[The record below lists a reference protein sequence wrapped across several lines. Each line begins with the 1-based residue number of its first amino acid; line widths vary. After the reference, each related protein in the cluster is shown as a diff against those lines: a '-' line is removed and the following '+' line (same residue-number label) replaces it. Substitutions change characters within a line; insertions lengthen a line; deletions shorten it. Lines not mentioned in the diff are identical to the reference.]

1 MDVIANVPGVSEIAN
16 YVITFIKGQIG
27 YISSYQENLQK
38 LITEVQTLKDT
49 QDGVQHRVVEAER
62 NGDKIENIVQNWL
75 KNANE
80 IVAAANKVI
89 DVEGDRWCL
98 GQYCPY
104 LWTRCQ
110 LSKSFEKMT
119 KEISDVK
126 EKGKFDSISYRDAP
140 DVTITPFSRG
150 YEALESRT
158 SMLNEIKEI
167 LKDPKMYM
175 IGVHGM
181 GGVGKTTL
189 VNELAWQVKKDG
201 LFVAVAIA
209 NITNSPNVKR
219 IQGQIADA
227 LLDRKLE
234 KETEG
239 GRATE
244 LRQRIKKQ
252 EKVLIILDDIWSE
265 LDLTEVGIPFGDEH
279 NGCKL
284 VITSREREV
293 LIKMDTQKDFN
304 LTALLEE
311 DSWNLF
317 QKIAGNV
324 VNEVSIKPI
333 AEEVAKCC
341 AGLPLLITAVSKG
354 LKKKEVHAWRV
365 ALKQLKEFKHKELEN
380 NVYPALK
387 LSYDFLDTEE
397 LKSLFLFIGSFGL
410 NEIRTED
417 LFRCCWGLGF
427 YGGVDKLMEAR
438 DTHYTL
444 INELRASSLLLE
456 GELDWVRM
464 HDVVRDVAKSIASK
478 SPPTDP
484 TYPTYADQFRKCH
497 YITSES
503 LTEVRDDN
511 VFSGMGE
518 AMTLSVYKMSFTP
531 FLPPSLNI
539 LISLRS
545 LNLNSCILGDIRIVA
560 ELSNLEILSLA
571 GSSIAKLPEEIK
583 HLTRLR
589 LLNLTHCDSLR
600 VIPTNLLSGLMC
612 LEELYMSGCYNIEWE
627 VEGRKSDSNNAN
639 VRELQNLHNLTTL
652 EISFKDT
659 SVLPRD
665 FQFPAKLERYDILIG
680 SWEFSSL
687 WYVGGLERTLKLT
700 GNWWTSRSLFNT
712 VEELSFAELKGVKDL
727 YDLDVEG
734 FPRLKHLYIQY
745 NYELLHLINPRRLVN
760 PHSAFLNLETLVLDD
775 LCKMEEICHGP
786 MQTQS
791 FAKLKAIRVTSCH
804 GLKNLFL
811 YSLTGNLPQLRQMQI
826 TNCRGMTEIIA
837 MERQEDR
844 KELQQIVLPELHSV
858 TLQGLPE
865 LQSFYCSVTVDQGN
879 PSGQNNTLTLFNQQV
894 VTPKLETLE
903 LYDMNL
909 CKIWDDKLP
918 VVSCFQN
925 LTSLIVYDCNR
936 LISLFPSGVSEALVK
951 LERVN
956 IYQCKRMKAIFAQKE
971 TVEISIKN
979 DRESIRTNQ
988 VPPNSF
994 HHKLEIDIDRCKSMD
1009 FVVLPELRA
1018 VILQDLPE
1026 LQSFYC
1032 SVTVDQG
1039 NPSSQSISLALF
1051 NQQVVTPKLET
1062 LELYGMK
1069 VCKIWDDK
1077 LSVHSCFQNL
1087 THLRITRCNHLTSLF
1102 SCGVTRALVKLQH
1115 VMISSCERLKML
1127 FAQEEVEF
1135 PNSEIVEISIM
1146 NDWESIR
1153 SNQVPPNSFHYNLEI
1168 DIDRCESMDFVFPI
1182 SAAKE
1187 LRQHQFLE
1195 IRSCG
1200 IKNIFEKSDMTHV
1213 YLEKIIVKECTGMKT
1228 IIPSCV
1234 LFQFLAE
1241 LIVFSCHTLVNI
1253 IRPSTTTSLP
1263 KLRILRIRECNELE
1277 EICGS
1282 SNEGDGA
1289 VLNEIAF
1296 MKLEELTLNNL
1307 PRLTSFCQGSYDFR
1321 FPSLQIVRL
1330 EKCPMMETFCQGN
1343 ITTPSLTKVEYGSY
1357 DYKHED
1363 HWYGDLN
1370 TTVRTVFTKKYRD
1383 MEKLVIRGDN
1393 CNWKFIW
1400 PNQVTPNSFP
1410 NLTQIDISSCEG
1422 QYVFPIHVAKVLRK
1436 LQVLEISC
1444 CTIENIVEESDSTCD
1459 MTVVY
1464 LQVRY
1469 CHNMMTI
1476 VPSSV
1481 QFYSLDELHV
1491 SRCHGL
1497 VNIIMPSTIANLPNL
1512 RILSIKYC
1520 FELEEIYGSN
1530 NESDEPLGEIAFM
1543 KLEELTL
1550 KSLRSLTSFCQG
1562 SYSFNFP
1569 SLQKVQL
1576 KDCPVMETFC
1586 HGNLTT
1592 TSHIEVRC
1600 LYGSSNEESE
1610 DHWDGNLNTTIRT
1623 IFTKEYPECRTRFE
1637 FIISIRRR

>member
-167 LKDPKMYM
+167 LEDPKMYM

-438 DTHYTL
+438 DTHYTF
-444 INELRASSLLLE
+444 IDELRDSSLLLE
-456 GELDWVRM
+456 GELGWVRM

-478 SPPTDP
+478 SPATDP
-484 TYPTYADQFRKCH
+484 TYSTYADQFSRCH
-497 YITSES
+497 YIISES
-503 LTEVRDDN
+503 LTEVRDYN
-511 VFSGMGE
+511 FFSGMGE
-518 AMTLSVYKMSFTP
+518 VMTLSVYEMSFIP
-531 FLPPSLNI
+531 FLPSLNP

-560 ELSNLEILSLA
+560 ELSHLEILSLA
-571 GSSIAKLPEEIK
+571 GSSIEELPGEIK

-589 LLNLTHCDSLR
+589 LLNLTYCDSLR
-600 VIPTNLLSGLMC
+600 VIPKKLISSLTC
-612 LEELYMSGCYNIEWE
+612 LEELYMGGCYNIEWE
-627 VEGRKSDSNNAN
+627 VEGRKSESNNAN

-652 EISFKDT
+652 EISFRDT

-665 FQFPAKLERYDILIG
+665 FQFPAKLERYNILIG

-687 WYVGGLERTLKLT
+687 WYGGALERTLKLT
-700 GNWWTSRSLFNT
+700 NYRWTSRSLFTT
-712 VEELSFAELKGVKDL
+712 VQDLSFGKLKGVKDLL

-734 FPRLKHLYIQY
+734 FPQLKHLYILY
-745 NYELLHLINPRRLVN
+745 NDELLHLINPRRLMN
-760 PHSAFLNLETLVLDD
+760 PHSAFLNLETLVLDN
-775 LCKMEEICHGP
+775 LYKMEEICHGP

-791 FAKLKAIRVTSCH
+791 FAKLKVIEVTSCH

-826 TNCRGMTEIIA
+826 SNCRGMTEIIA

-879 PSGQNNTLTLFNQQV
+879 PSGQNNTLALFNQQV
-894 VTPKLETLE
+894 VTPKLETLK

-925 LTSLIVYDCNR
+925 LTSLIVYGCNR
-936 LISLFPSGVSEALVK
+936 LISLFPSGLSEALVK
-951 LERVN
+951 LERVE
-956 IYQCKRMKAIFAQKE
+956 IFRCERMKAIFAQKE
-971 TVEISIKN
+971 
-979 DRESIRTNQ
+979 
-988 VPPNSF
+988 
-994 HHKLEIDIDRCKSMD
+994 
-1009 FVVLPELRA
+1009 
-1018 VILQDLPE
+1018 
-1026 LQSFYC
+1026 
-1032 SVTVDQG
+1032 
-1039 NPSSQSISLALF
+1039 
-1051 NQQVVTPKLET
+1051 
-1062 LELYGMK
+1062 
-1069 VCKIWDDK
+1069 
-1077 LSVHSCFQNL
+1077 
-1087 THLRITRCNHLTSLF
+1087 
-1102 SCGVTRALVKLQH
+1102 
-1115 VMISSCERLKML
+1115 
-1127 FAQEEVEF
+1127 EF

-1153 SNQVPPNSFHYNLEI
+1153 PNQVPPNSFHRMTQIVINS
-1168 DIDRCESMDFVFPI
+1168 CEGQYVFPI
-1182 SAAKE
+1182 HVAKV
-1187 LRQHQFLE
+1187 LRKLQVLK
-1195 IRSCG
+1195 ISSCT
-1200 IKNIFEKSDMTHV
+1200 IENIVEESDSTCNMTHV
-1213 YLEKIIVKECTGMKT
+1213 YIEVLAVRECQNMKT
-1228 IIPSCV
+1228 IIPSFV
-1234 LFQFLAE
+1234 PFQCLDE
-1241 LIVFSCHTLVNI
+1241 LIVPSYDGQVNITISPLSTTSFQKLRILRISECDELEEICGSSNEGDPPLGDIAFMKLEELTLKCLPRLRSFCQGSYDFRFPSLQIVRLKECPMMEIFCQRSITTPSLTKVEYRLSGDNWYTSGDHWYGDLNTTVRTVFTKKDQYNPDLGKLAIRDNNDLKSIWPNLVTPNSFPNLTKIVISSCESQYVFPIHVAKVLRQLQVLKISFCTIENIVEESDSTCDMMVVYLEVRKCHRMMTIVPSSVLFHSLDVLHVYWCERLVNI

-1263 KLRILRIRECNELE
+1263 NLRILRISECHELE
-1277 EICGS
+1277 EIYGS
-1282 SNEGDGA
+1282 SNEGDA
-1289 VLNEIAF
+1289 PILDEIAF

-1321 FPSLQIVRL
+1321 FPSLQ
-1330 EKCPMMETFCQGN
+1330 
-1343 ITTPSLTKVEYGSY
+1343 KV
-1357 DYKHED
+1357 H
-1363 HWYGDLN
+1363 
-1370 TTVRTVFTKKYRD
+1370 
-1383 MEKLVIRGDN
+1383 
-1393 CNWKFIW
+1393 
-1400 PNQVTPNSFP
+1400 
-1410 NLTQIDISSCEG
+1410 
-1422 QYVFPIHVAKVLRK
+1422 
-1436 LQVLEISC
+1436 
-1444 CTIENIVEESDSTCD
+1444 
-1459 MTVVY
+1459 
-1464 LQVRY
+1464 
-1469 CHNMMTI
+1469 
-1476 VPSSV
+1476 
-1481 QFYSLDELHV
+1481 
-1491 SRCHGL
+1491 
-1497 VNIIMPSTIANLPNL
+1497 
-1512 RILSIKYC
+1512 
-1520 FELEEIYGSN
+1520 
-1530 NESDEPLGEIAFM
+1530 
-1543 KLEELTL
+1543 
-1550 KSLRSLTSFCQG
+1550 
-1562 SYSFNFP
+1562 
-1569 SLQKVQL
+1569 L
-1576 KDCPVMETFC
+1576 KDCPMMETFC

-1600 LYGSSNEESE
+1600 LYRWRNEESE
-1610 DHWDGNLNTTIRT
+1610 DHWDGDLNTTIRK
-1623 IFTKEYPECRTRFE
+1623 FSLERYAEYRTRFD
-1637 FIISIRRR
+1637 FIIRIRRQLKVSTIKKISCRYLGTGFDLNFTHPTLAFWPASPCQ

>member
-1 MDVIANVPGVSEIAN
+1 MDAIAHVPDVSEIAHLPGVSQIAN
-16 YVITFIKGQIG
+16 YVITFIKDQIG
-27 YISSYQENLQK
+27 YISSYEENLEK
-38 LITEVQTLKDT
+38 LMTEVQRLKDT
-49 QDGVQHRVVEAER
+49 QDGVQHRVVEAKR
-62 NGDKIENIVQNWL
+62 NGEKIENIVQNWL
-75 KNANE
+75 KKANE

-89 DVEGDRWCL
+89 DVDGTRWCL

-119 KEISDVK
+119 KEILDVIK
-126 EKGKFDSISYRDAP
+126 KAKFDNRFSYRDAP
-140 DVTITPFSRG
+140 DVTITPLERG
-150 YEALESRT
+150 YETLESRT

-167 LKDPKMYM
+167 LKDPKMYV

-201 LFVAVAIA
+201 LFGAVAIA
-209 NITNSPNVKR
+209 DITNSQDVKK

-227 LLDRKLE
+227 LDLKLE
-234 KETEG
+234 KESER

-244 LRQRIKKQ
+244 LRQRIKKE

-265 LDLTEVGIPFGDEH
+265 LNLTEVGIPFGDEH

-293 LIKMDTQKDFN
+293 LTKMNTKKYFN

-341 AGLPLLITAVSKG
+341 AGLPLLIAAVAKG
-354 LKKKEVHAWRV
+354 LIQKEVHAWRV
-365 ALKQLKEFKHKELEN
+365 ALTKLKKFKHKELEN
-380 NVYPALK
+380 IVYPALK
-387 LSYDFLDTEE
+387 LSYDNLDTEE

-410 NEIRTED
+410 NEMLTED
-417 LFRCCWGLGF
+417 LFICCWGWGF
-427 YGGVDKLMEAR
+427 YGGVDKLMDAR
-438 DTHYTL
+438 DTHYAL

-456 GELDWVRM
+456 GELGWVRM
-464 HDVVRDVAKSIASK
+464 HDVVRDVAKSIASE

-484 TYPTYADQFRKCH
+484 TYPTY
-497 YITSES
+497 I
-503 LTEVRDDN
+503 
-511 VFSGMGE
+511 
-518 AMTLSVYKMSFTP
+518 
-531 FLPPSLNI
+531 
-539 LISLRS
+539 
-545 LNLNSCILGDIRIVA
+545 

-571 GSSIAKLPEEIK
+571 KSSFAELPGGIK

-589 LLNLTHCDSLR
+589 LLNLTDCSSLR
-600 VIPTNLLSGLMC
+600 VIPTNLISSLMC
-612 LEELYMSGCYNIEWE
+612 LEELYMGGCNNIEWE
-627 VEGRKSDSNNAN
+627 VEGSKSESDNAN
-639 VRELQNLHNLTTL
+639 VRELQDLHNLTTL
-652 EISFKDT
+652 EISFIDT
-659 SVLPRD
+659 SVLPMD
-665 FQFPAKLERYDILIG
+665 FQFPANLERYNILIG
-680 SWEFSSL
+680 SWALSSI
-687 WYVGGLERTLKLT
+687 WYGGALERTLKLT
-700 GNWWTSRSLFNT
+700 DYWWTSRSLFTT
-712 VEELSFAELKGVKDL
+712 VEDLSFAKLKGVKDLL

-734 FPRLKHLYIQY
+734 FPQLKHLYIQDTD
-745 NYELLHLINPRRLVN
+745 ELLHLINPRRLVN

-786 MQTQS
+786 MQTQF
-791 FAKLKAIRVTSCH
+791 FAKLKVIEVTSCD

-811 YSLTGNLPQLRQMQI
+811 YSLTGNLSQLHEI
-826 TNCRGMTEIIA
+826 EISSCEGMTEIIA
-837 MERQEDR
+837 VEKQEDQ
-844 KELQQIVLPELHSV
+844 KELLQIDLPELHSV
-858 TLQGLPE
+858 TLRGLPE
-865 LQSFYCSVTVDQGN
+865 LQSFYCSVTVDQSI
-879 PSGQNNTLTLFNQQV
+879 PLALFNQQV
-894 VTPKLETLE
+894 VTPKLETLK

-936 LISLFPSGVSEALVK
+936 LISLFPSGVPEALVK
-951 LERVN
+951 LECVEISR
-956 IYQCKRMKAIFAQKE
+956 CKRMKAIFAQKE
-971 TVEISIKN
+971 GQFPNSETVEMSIKN
-979 DRESIRTNQ
+979 DRESIRPNQ

-994 HHKLEIDIDRCKSMD
+994 HHKLKIDIS
-1009 FVVLPELRA
+1009 
-1018 VILQDLPE
+1018 
-1026 LQSFYC
+1026 
-1032 SVTVDQG
+1032 G
-1039 NPSSQSISLALF
+1039 
-1051 NQQVVTPKLET
+1051 
-1062 LELYGMK
+1062 
-1069 VCKIWDDK
+1069 
-1077 LSVHSCFQNL
+1077 
-1087 THLRITRCNHLTSLF
+1087 
-1102 SCGVTRALVKLQH
+1102 
-1115 VMISSCERLKML
+1115 
-1127 FAQEEVEF
+1127 
-1135 PNSEIVEISIM
+1135 
-1146 NDWESIR
+1146 
-1153 SNQVPPNSFHYNLEI
+1153 
-1168 DIDRCESMDFVFPI
+1168 CESMDFVFPI
-1182 SAAKE
+1182 SAATE

-1200 IKNIFEKSDMTHV
+1200 IKNIFEKSDSTSDMTHV
-1213 YLEKIIVKECTGMKT
+1213 YLEKIIVERCTGMKT
-1228 IIPSCV
+1228 VIPSCV
-1234 LFQFLAE
+1234 LFQCLDE
-1241 LIVFSCHTLVNI
+1241 LIVFSCHTLLNI

-1263 KLRILRIRECNELE
+1263 KLRILRIRGCNELE

-1289 VLNEIAF
+1289 VLDEIAF

-1307 PRLTSFCQGSYDFR
+1307 PRLRSFCQGSYDFR

-1330 EKCPMMETFCQGN
+1330 ENCPMMETFCQGNITTPSLTEVEYGSYDYRFPSLQIVRLIKCPMMETFCQGN
-1343 ITTPSLTKVEYGSY
+1343 ITTPSLTKVEYESY
-1357 DYKHED
+1357 DFRHTSED
-1363 HWYGDLN
+1363 HRRMLSDGRPHMMRQYNWYGDLN

-1383 MEKLVIRGDN
+1383 MEKLVIRRDN

-1491 SRCHGL
+1491 TKCRGL

-1623 IFTKEYPECRTRFE
+1623 IFTKEVHINQT
-1637 FIISIRRR
+1637 SGS

>member
-659 SVLPRD
+659 SVLPMD
-665 FQFPAKLERYDILIG
+665 FQFPANLKRYDILIG
-680 SWEFSSL
+680 SWQLFYL

-734 FPRLKHLYIQY
+734 FPRLKHLYIQD

-791 FAKLKAIRVTSCH
+791 FAKLKVIKVTSCD

-826 TNCRGMTEIIA
+826 SNCRGMTEIIA

-858 TLQGLPE
+858 TLQG
-865 LQSFYCSVTVDQGN
+865 
-879 PSGQNNTLTLFNQQV
+879 
-894 VTPKLETLE
+894 
-903 LYDMNL
+903 
-909 CKIWDDKLP
+909 
-918 VVSCFQN
+918 
-925 LTSLIVYDCNR
+925 
-936 LISLFPSGVSEALVK
+936 
-951 LERVN
+951 
-956 IYQCKRMKAIFAQKE
+956 
-971 TVEISIKN
+971 
-979 DRESIRTNQ
+979 
-988 VPPNSF
+988 
-994 HHKLEIDIDRCKSMD
+994 
-1009 FVVLPELRA
+1009 
-1018 VILQDLPE
+1018 LPE

-1153 SNQVPPNSFHYNLEI
+1153 PNQVPPNSFHHKLVIY
-1168 DIDRCESMDFVFPI
+1168 IDRCESMDFVFPI

-1241 LIVFSCHTLVNI
+1241 LIVFSCHTLLNI

-1263 KLRILRIRECNELE
+1263 KLRILRIRGCNELE

-1289 VLNEIAF
+1289 VLDEIAF

-1330 EKCPMMETFCQGN
+1330 ENCPMMETFCQGN
-1343 ITTPSLTKVEYGSY
+1343 ITTPSLTKVEYGGY
-1357 DYKHED
+1357 DYRDED

-1383 MEKLVIRGDN
+1383 MEKLVIGDN
-1393 CNWKFIW
+1393 RNLQSIW
-1400 PNQVTPNSFP
+1400 PNQVIPYSFP
-1410 NLTQIDISSCEG
+1410 NLTQIDICSCKG

-1436 LQVLEISC
+1436 LQVLKISS

-1464 LQVRY
+1464 LEVRY
-1469 CHNMMTI
+1469 CQYMMTI

-1481 QFYSLDELHV
+1481 QFHSLDELHV

-1512 RILSIKYC
+1512 RILMISEC
-1520 FELEEIYGSN
+1520 DELEEVYGSN

-1550 KSLRSLTSFCQG
+1550 KYLPWLKSFCQG
-1562 SYSFNFP
+1562 SYNFKFP
-1569 SLQKVQL
+1569 SLQKVHL
-1576 KDCPVMETFC
+1576 KDCPMMETFC

-1600 LYGSSNEESE
+1600 LYVSSNEESE
-1610 DHWDGNLNTTIRT
+1610 DHWDGDLNTTIRT
-1623 IFTKEYPECRTRFE
+1623 IFTKKVHINQT
-1637 FIISIRRR
+1637 SGS

>member
-1 MDVIANVPGVSEIAN
+1 MDAIAHVPDVSEIAHLPGVSQIAN
-16 YVITFIKGQIG
+16 YVITFIKDQIG
-27 YISSYQENLQK
+27 YISSYEENLEK
-38 LITEVQTLKDT
+38 LMTEVQRLKDT
-49 QDGVQHRVVEAER
+49 QDGVQHRVVEAKR
-62 NGDKIENIVQNWL
+62 NGEKIENIVQNWL
-75 KNANE
+75 KKANE
-80 IVAAANKVI
+80 IVAAAYIVI

-119 KEISDVK
+119 KEILDVI
-126 EKGKFDSISYRDAP
+126 ERGKFDNRFSYRDAP

-209 NITNSPNVKR
+209 NITNSPNVKK

-227 LLDRKLE
+227 LWDRKLK
-234 KETEG
+234 KETES
-239 GRATE
+239 GRAIE
-244 LRQRIKKQ
+244 LRERIKKQ
-252 EKVLIILDDIWSE
+252 DEVLIILDDIWSE

-317 QKIAGNV
+317 QKTAGNV

-365 ALKQLKEFKHKELEN
+365 ALKQLKEFKHKELKN

-387 LSYDFLDTEE
+387 LSYDSLDTEE

-410 NEIRTED
+410 NEMLTED
-417 LFRCCWGLGF
+417 LLICCWGLGF
-427 YGGVDKLMEAR
+427 YGGMAKLMEAR

-456 GELDWVRM
+456 GEHGWVRM

-478 SPPTDP
+478 SRLTDP
-484 TYPTYADQFRKCH
+484 TYPTYADKFRKCH
-497 YITSES
+497 YIISES
-503 LTEVRDDN
+503 FNKVQDDN
-511 VFSGMGE
+511 FFSGMGE
-518 AMTLSVYKMSFTP
+518 VMTLSVHEMSFP
-531 FLPPSLNI
+531 PYLPSLNP
-539 LISLRS
+539 LKSLRS
-545 LNLNSCILGDIRIVA
+545 LNLNSCILGDIRTVA
-560 ELSNLEILSLA
+560 ELSHLEILSLA
-571 GSSIAKLPEEIK
+571 WSSIAELPEEIK

-589 LLNLTHCDSLR
+589 LLYLSYCSSLR
-600 VIPTNLLSGLMC
+600 VIPTNLLSSLMC
-612 LEELYMSGCYNIEWE
+612 LEELYVGGCYNIEWE
-627 VEGRKSDSNNAN
+627 VEGRKSESNNAN
-639 VRELQNLHNLTTL
+639 IRELQNLHNLATL
-652 EISFKDT
+652 EISFKNT
-659 SVLPRD
+659 SVLPMD
-665 FQFPAKLERYDILIG
+665 FQFPANLKRYNILIG
-680 SWEFSSL
+680 SWQFSSL
-687 WYVGGLERTLKLT
+687 SYGGTLERTLKLT
-700 GNWWTSRSLFNT
+700 YYWWTSRSLFTT
-712 VEELSFAELKGVKDL
+712 VQDLSFGELKGVKDL

-734 FPRLKHLYIQY
+734 FPQLKHLYILH
-745 NYELLHLINPRRLVN
+745 NDELLHLINPRRLMN
-760 PHSAFLNLETLVLDD
+760 PHSAFLNLETLVLDN
-775 LCKMEEICHGP
+775 LYKMEEICHGP

-951 LERVN
+951 LERVE
-956 IYQCKRMKAIFAQKE
+956 ISRCKRMKAIFAQK
-971 TVEISIKN
+971 
-979 DRESIRTNQ
+979 
-988 VPPNSF
+988 
-994 HHKLEIDIDRCKSMD
+994 
-1009 FVVLPELRA
+1009 
-1018 VILQDLPE
+1018 
-1026 LQSFYC
+1026 
-1032 SVTVDQG
+1032 
-1039 NPSSQSISLALF
+1039 
-1051 NQQVVTPKLET
+1051 
-1062 LELYGMK
+1062 
-1069 VCKIWDDK
+1069 
-1077 LSVHSCFQNL
+1077 
-1087 THLRITRCNHLTSLF
+1087 
-1102 SCGVTRALVKLQH
+1102 
-1115 VMISSCERLKML
+1115 
-1127 FAQEEVEF
+1127 EVEF

-1153 SNQVPPNSFHYNLEI
+1153 PNQVPPNSFH
-1168 DIDRCESMDFVFPI
+1168 RMDSTGMKKI
-1182 SAAKE
+1182 SV
-1187 LRQHQFLE
+1187 
-1195 IRSCG
+1195 
-1200 IKNIFEKSDMTHV
+1200 EK
-1213 YLEKIIVKECTGMKT
+1213 CPGMKT
-1228 IIPSCV
+1228 IIPSFV
-1234 LFQFLAE
+1234 LFQCLDE
-1241 LIVFSCHTLVNI
+1241 LIVSSCDGLVNI

-1263 KLRILRIRECNELE
+1263 NLRILRISECHELE

-1282 SNEGDGA
+1282 SNEGDVA
-1289 VLNEIAF
+1289 VLDEIAF

-1307 PRLTSFCQGSYDFR
+1307 PRLRSFCQGSYDFR

-1330 EKCPMMETFCQGN
+1330 ERCPMMETFCQGN

-1357 DYKHED
+1357 DYRHED
-1363 HWYGDLN
+1363 HWYGSLN

-1383 MEKLVIRGDN
+1383 MEILAIGGDN
-1393 CNWKFIW
+1393 CNLKYIW

-1410 NLTQIDISSCEG
+1410 NLTQIVIHFCEG

-1436 LQVLEISC
+1436 LQVLTIIW

-1491 SRCHGL
+1491 TKCREL

-1520 FELEEIYGSN
+1520 FGLEEIYGSN

-1623 IFTKEYPECRTRFE
+1623 IFTKENAEQDLNSSLVSDDAER
-1637 FIISIRRR
+1637 IRRSLGRYWV

>member
-1 MDVIANVPGVSEIAN
+1 MDAIAHVPDVSEIAHLPGVSQIAN
-16 YVITFIKGQIG
+16 YVITFIKDQIG
-27 YISSYQENLQK
+27 YISSYEENLEK
-38 LITEVQTLKDT
+38 LMTEVQRLKDT
-49 QDGVQHRVVEAER
+49 QDGVQHRVVEAKR
-62 NGDKIENIVQNWL
+62 NGEKIENIVQNWL
-75 KNANE
+75 KKANE

-89 DVEGDRWCL
+89 DVDGTRWCL

-119 KEISDVK
+119 KEILDVIK
-126 EKGKFDSISYRDAP
+126 KAKFDNRFSYRDAP
-140 DVTITPFSRG
+140 DVTITPLERG
-150 YEALESRT
+150 YETLESRT

-167 LKDPKMYM
+167 LKDPKMYV

-201 LFVAVAIA
+201 LFGAVAIA
-209 NITNSPNVKR
+209 DITNSQDVKK

-227 LLDRKLE
+227 LDLKLE
-234 KETEG
+234 KESER

-244 LRQRIKKQ
+244 LRQRIKKE

-265 LDLTEVGIPFGDEH
+265 LNLTEVGIPFGDEH

-293 LIKMDTQKDFN
+293 LTKMNTKKYFN

-341 AGLPLLITAVSKG
+341 AGLPLLIAAVAKG
-354 LKKKEVHAWRV
+354 LIQKEVHAWRV
-365 ALKQLKEFKHKELEN
+365 ALTKLKKFKHKELEN
-380 NVYPALK
+380 IVYPALK
-387 LSYDFLDTEE
+387 LSYDNLDTEE

-410 NEIRTED
+410 NEMLTED
-417 LFRCCWGLGF
+417 LFICCWGWGF
-427 YGGVDKLMEAR
+427 YGGVDKLMDAR
-438 DTHYTL
+438 DTHYAL

-456 GELDWVRM
+456 GELGWVRM
-464 HDVVRDVAKSIASK
+464 HDVVRDVAKSIASE

-484 TYPTYADQFRKCH
+484 TYPTY
-497 YITSES
+497 I
-503 LTEVRDDN
+503 
-511 VFSGMGE
+511 
-518 AMTLSVYKMSFTP
+518 
-531 FLPPSLNI
+531 
-539 LISLRS
+539 
-545 LNLNSCILGDIRIVA
+545 

-571 GSSIAKLPEEIK
+571 KSSFAELPGGIK

-589 LLNLTHCDSLR
+589 LLNLTDCSSLR
-600 VIPTNLLSGLMC
+600 VIPTNLISSLMC
-612 LEELYMSGCYNIEWE
+612 LEELYMGGCNNIEWE
-627 VEGRKSDSNNAN
+627 VEGSKSESDNAN
-639 VRELQNLHNLTTL
+639 VRELQDLHNLTTL
-652 EISFKDT
+652 EISFIDT
-659 SVLPRD
+659 SVLPMD
-665 FQFPAKLERYDILIG
+665 FQFPANLERYNILIG
-680 SWEFSSL
+680 SWALSSI
-687 WYVGGLERTLKLT
+687 WYGGALERTLKLT
-700 GNWWTSRSLFNT
+700 DYWWTSRSLFTT
-712 VEELSFAELKGVKDL
+712 VEDLSFAKLKGVKDLL

-734 FPRLKHLYIQY
+734 FPQLKHLYIQDTD
-745 NYELLHLINPRRLVN
+745 ELLHLINPRRLVN

-786 MQTQS
+786 MQTQF
-791 FAKLKAIRVTSCH
+791 FAKLKVIEVTSCD

-811 YSLTGNLPQLRQMQI
+811 YSLTGNLSQLHEI
-826 TNCRGMTEIIA
+826 EISSCEGMTEIIA
-837 MERQEDR
+837 VEKQEDQ
-844 KELQQIVLPELHSV
+844 KELLQIDLPELHSV
-858 TLQGLPE
+858 TLRGLPE
-865 LQSFYCSVTVDQGN
+865 LQSFYCSVTVDQSI
-879 PSGQNNTLTLFNQQV
+879 PLALFNQQV
-894 VTPKLETLE
+894 VTPKLETLK

-936 LISLFPSGVSEALVK
+936 LISLFPSGVPEALVK
-951 LERVN
+951 LECVEISR
-956 IYQCKRMKAIFAQKE
+956 CKRMKAIFAQKE
-971 TVEISIKN
+971 GQFPNSETVEMSIKN
-979 DRESIRTNQ
+979 DRESIRPNQ

-994 HHKLEIDIDRCKSMD
+994 HHKLKIDIS
-1009 FVVLPELRA
+1009 
-1018 VILQDLPE
+1018 
-1026 LQSFYC
+1026 
-1032 SVTVDQG
+1032 G
-1039 NPSSQSISLALF
+1039 
-1051 NQQVVTPKLET
+1051 
-1062 LELYGMK
+1062 
-1069 VCKIWDDK
+1069 
-1077 LSVHSCFQNL
+1077 
-1087 THLRITRCNHLTSLF
+1087 
-1102 SCGVTRALVKLQH
+1102 
-1115 VMISSCERLKML
+1115 
-1127 FAQEEVEF
+1127 
-1135 PNSEIVEISIM
+1135 
-1146 NDWESIR
+1146 
-1153 SNQVPPNSFHYNLEI
+1153 
-1168 DIDRCESMDFVFPI
+1168 CESMDFVFPI
-1182 SAAKE
+1182 SAATE

-1200 IKNIFEKSDMTHV
+1200 IKNIFEKSDSTSDMTHV
-1213 YLEKIIVKECTGMKT
+1213 YLEKIIVERCTGMKT
-1228 IIPSCV
+1228 VIPSCV
-1234 LFQFLAE
+1234 LFQCLDE
-1241 LIVFSCHTLVNI
+1241 LIVFSCHTLLNI

-1263 KLRILRIRECNELE
+1263 KLRILRIRGCNELE

-1289 VLNEIAF
+1289 VLDEIAF
-1296 MKLEELTLNNL
+1296 MKLEELTLECL
-1307 PRLTSFCQGSYDFR
+1307 PRLTSFCQGSYHFR

-1330 EKCPMMETFCQGN
+1330 IKCPMMETFCQGN
-1343 ITTPSLTKVEYGSY
+1343 ITTPSLTKVEYESY
-1357 DYKHED
+1357 DFRHTSED
-1363 HWYGDLN
+1363 HRRMLSDGRPHMMRQYNWYGDLN

-1383 MEKLVIRGDN
+1383 MEKLVIRRDN

-1491 SRCHGL
+1491 TKCRGL

-1623 IFTKEYPECRTRFE
+1623 IFTKEVHINQT
-1637 FIISIRRR
+1637 SGS

>member
-1 MDVIANVPGVSEIAN
+1 MDAIAHVPDVSEIAHLPGVSQIAN
-16 YVITFIKGQIG
+16 YVITFIKDQIG
-27 YISSYQENLQK
+27 YISSYEENLEK
-38 LITEVQTLKDT
+38 LMTEVQRLKDT
-49 QDGVQHRVVEAER
+49 QDGVQHRVVEAKR
-62 NGDKIENIVQNWL
+62 NGEKIENIVQNWL
-75 KNANE
+75 KKANE

-89 DVEGDRWCL
+89 DVDGTRWCL

-119 KEISDVK
+119 KEILDVIK
-126 EKGKFDSISYRDAP
+126 KAKFDNRFSYRDAP
-140 DVTITPFSRG
+140 DVTITPLERG
-150 YEALESRT
+150 YETLESRT

-167 LKDPKMYM
+167 LKDPKMYV

-201 LFVAVAIA
+201 LFGAVAIA
-209 NITNSPNVKR
+209 DITNSQDVKK

-227 LLDRKLE
+227 LDLKLE
-234 KETEG
+234 KESER

-244 LRQRIKKQ
+244 LRQRIKKE

-265 LDLTEVGIPFGDEH
+265 LNLTEVGIPFGDEH

-293 LIKMDTQKDFN
+293 LTKMNTKKYFN

-341 AGLPLLITAVSKG
+341 AGLPLLIAAVAKG
-354 LKKKEVHAWRV
+354 LIQKEVHAWRV
-365 ALKQLKEFKHKELEN
+365 ALTKLKKFKHKELEN
-380 NVYPALK
+380 IVYPALK
-387 LSYDFLDTEE
+387 LSYDNLDTEE

-410 NEIRTED
+410 NEMLTED
-417 LFRCCWGLGF
+417 LFICCWGWGF
-427 YGGVDKLMEAR
+427 YGGVDKLMDAR
-438 DTHYTL
+438 DTHYAL

-456 GELDWVRM
+456 GELGWVRM
-464 HDVVRDVAKSIASK
+464 HDVVRDVAKSIASE

-484 TYPTYADQFRKCH
+484 TYPTY
-497 YITSES
+497 I
-503 LTEVRDDN
+503 
-511 VFSGMGE
+511 
-518 AMTLSVYKMSFTP
+518 
-531 FLPPSLNI
+531 
-539 LISLRS
+539 
-545 LNLNSCILGDIRIVA
+545 

-571 GSSIAKLPEEIK
+571 KSSFAELPGGIK

-589 LLNLTHCDSLR
+589 LLNLTDCSSLR
-600 VIPTNLLSGLMC
+600 VIPTNLISSLMC
-612 LEELYMSGCYNIEWE
+612 LEELYMGGCNNIEWE
-627 VEGRKSDSNNAN
+627 VEGSKSESDNAN
-639 VRELQNLHNLTTL
+639 VRELQDLHNLTTL
-652 EISFKDT
+652 EISFIDT
-659 SVLPRD
+659 SVLPMD
-665 FQFPAKLERYDILIG
+665 FQFPANLERYNILIG
-680 SWEFSSL
+680 SWALSSI
-687 WYVGGLERTLKLT
+687 WYGGALERTLKLT
-700 GNWWTSRSLFNT
+700 DYWWTSRSLFTT
-712 VEELSFAELKGVKDL
+712 VEDLSFAKLKGVKDLL

-734 FPRLKHLYIQY
+734 FPQLKHLYIQDTD
-745 NYELLHLINPRRLVN
+745 ELLHLINPRRLVN

-786 MQTQS
+786 MQTQF
-791 FAKLKAIRVTSCH
+791 FAKLKVIEVTSCD

-811 YSLTGNLPQLRQMQI
+811 YSLTGNLSQLHEI
-826 TNCRGMTEIIA
+826 EISSCEGMTEIIA
-837 MERQEDR
+837 VEKQEDQ
-844 KELQQIVLPELHSV
+844 KELLQIDLPELHSV
-858 TLQGLPE
+858 TLRGLPE
-865 LQSFYCSVTVDQGN
+865 LQSFYCSVTVDQSI
-879 PSGQNNTLTLFNQQV
+879 PLALFNQQV
-894 VTPKLETLE
+894 VTPKLETLK

-936 LISLFPSGVSEALVK
+936 LISLFPSGVPEALVK
-951 LERVN
+951 LECVEISR
-956 IYQCKRMKAIFAQKE
+956 CKRMKAIFAQKE
-971 TVEISIKN
+971 GQFPNSETVEMSIKN
-979 DRESIRTNQ
+979 DRESIRPNQ

-994 HHKLEIDIDRCKSMD
+994 HHKLKIDIS
-1009 FVVLPELRA
+1009 
-1018 VILQDLPE
+1018 
-1026 LQSFYC
+1026 
-1032 SVTVDQG
+1032 G
-1039 NPSSQSISLALF
+1039 
-1051 NQQVVTPKLET
+1051 
-1062 LELYGMK
+1062 
-1069 VCKIWDDK
+1069 
-1077 LSVHSCFQNL
+1077 
-1087 THLRITRCNHLTSLF
+1087 
-1102 SCGVTRALVKLQH
+1102 
-1115 VMISSCERLKML
+1115 
-1127 FAQEEVEF
+1127 
-1135 PNSEIVEISIM
+1135 
-1146 NDWESIR
+1146 
-1153 SNQVPPNSFHYNLEI
+1153 
-1168 DIDRCESMDFVFPI
+1168 CESMDFVFPI
-1182 SAAKE
+1182 SAATE

-1200 IKNIFEKSDMTHV
+1200 IKNIFEKSDSTSDMTHV
-1213 YLEKIIVKECTGMKT
+1213 YLEKIIVERCTGMKT
-1228 IIPSCV
+1228 VIPSCV
-1234 LFQFLAE
+1234 LFQCLDE
-1241 LIVFSCHTLVNI
+1241 LIVFSCHTLLNI

-1263 KLRILRIRECNELE
+1263 KLRILRIRGCNELE

-1289 VLNEIAF
+1289 VLDEIAF

-1307 PRLTSFCQGSYDFR
+1307 PRLRSFCQGSYDFR

-1330 EKCPMMETFCQGN
+1330 ENCPMMETFCQGNITTPSLTEVEYGSYDYRHMLSDGPPNSFHCMDSTGMKKITVEKCTGMKTIIPSCALFQCLDELIVFSCHTLVNIIRPSTTSLPKLRILRIWDCNELEEICGSSNEGDAPVLDEIAFMKLEELTLECLPRLTSFCQGSYHFRFPSLQIVRLIKCPMMETFCQGN
-1343 ITTPSLTKVEYGSY
+1343 ITTPSLTKVEYESY
-1357 DYKHED
+1357 DFRHTSED
-1363 HWYGDLN
+1363 HRRMLSDGRPHMMRQYNWYGDLN

-1383 MEKLVIRGDN
+1383 MEKLVIRRDN

-1491 SRCHGL
+1491 TKCRGL

-1623 IFTKEYPECRTRFE
+1623 IFTKEVHINQT
-1637 FIISIRRR
+1637 SGS

>member
-894 VTPKLETLE
+894 
-903 LYDMNL
+903 
-909 CKIWDDKLP
+909 
-918 VVSCFQN
+918 Q
-925 LTSLIVYDCNR
+925 
-936 LISLFPSGVSEALVK
+936 FPNS
-951 LERVN
+951 
-956 IYQCKRMKAIFAQKE
+956 Q

-1623 IFTKEYPECRTRFE
+1623 IFTKENAEQDLNSSLVSDDAER
-1637 FIISIRRR
+1637 IRRSLGRYWV